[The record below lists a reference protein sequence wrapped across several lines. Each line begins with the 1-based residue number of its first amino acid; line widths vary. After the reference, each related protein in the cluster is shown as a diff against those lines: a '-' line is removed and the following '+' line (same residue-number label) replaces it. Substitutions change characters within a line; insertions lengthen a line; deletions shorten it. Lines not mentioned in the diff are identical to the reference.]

1 MSMSNSFS
9 NAITS
14 STVSRLSAPRS
25 SMKLASEVSLSRSTP
40 SSSTMMSFTFSS
52 SCFMSI
58 AMGNLNGGVGK
69 RSQHHP
75 AVDDQHLTRNVAR
88 EVGHEKE
95 HRRGDIRPL
104 PQPAQWNRPDQRFP
118 RVAGD
123 GAGELRVDEPR
134 GHRVHQDVT
143 GSQLL
148 GDGFGET
155 DQTGLGRGVVRL
167 PLVPV
172 DAHYARDIDDPPPAP
187 LDHAPGRVLGHEE
200 RALQIRVDHGI
211 PIVLGDPEEQVVARG
226 PGVVH
231 DYVDA
236 PEVSLDCGDRRLHLP
251 GVAHVTS
258 IAPCRAVGQRMRG
271 GLRLGAVAPDDRHL
285 RARHG
290 EGLRDGVPDAAAPPR
305 DDGHFSG
312 QVNSHHLRQAASRNV
327 ATSSAVPRRV
337 TVAPGTMRRSS
348 PASTVPGPASMKRA
362 SAPASSAARCMH
374 VTHRTGAVSW
384 SASRRRAR
392 VASRTGSAVAL
403 AITGNAGSRNGA
415 RSSASRRWFAAGAM
429 SDEWNAPL
437 TLRGTTR
444 LAPRARHA
452 APAFATASGS
462 PEITVWS
469 GALRLAATTTA
480 PPLEAARHAA
490 STSAVAR
497 PSTAAMVPGRSVP
510 ACCIS
515 SPRRRTRAAASVG
528 ASAPAAMYAEYSPSE
543 WPAAATAVPS
553 IFGPTTATTA
563 ALCARIAGC
572 AFSVAVSWSSG
583 PSNISRRS
591 GRPSVSS
598 IAWRVCCASGNRS
611 ARSLAI
617 PTFCA
622 PCPGQSQTVVFAAT
636 TAPPGS
642 PR

>member
-9 NAITS
+9 KAITS

-40 SSSTMMSFTFSS
+40 SSSTMKSFTFSW
-52 SCFMSI
+52 SCLMSI
-58 AMGNLNGGVGK
+58 AMGSLNRGVGN

-104 PQPAQWNRPDQRFP
+104 PQPAQRNRPDQGFP

-123 GAGELRVDEPR
+123 GAGELRIDEPR
-134 GHRVHQDVT
+134 CHRVHQDVA

-155 DQTGLGRGVVRL
+155 DQTGLGRGVIRL

-187 LDHAPGRVLGHEE
+187 LDHPPGRVLRHEE
-200 RALQIRVDHGI
+200 RALEIRVDDGV
-211 PIVLGDPEEQVVARG
+211 PIVLADPKQQVVARG
-226 PGVVH
+226 SGAVH
-231 DYVDA
+231 DHVDA
-236 PEVSLDCGDRRLHLP
+236 PEVPLHRGDRRLHLS
-251 GVAHVTS
+251 GVAHATS
-258 IAPCRAVGQRMRG
+258 VASRRAVGQRRRD
-271 GLRLGAVAPDDRHL
+271 RLGLAAVAPQDGQL
-285 RARHG
+285 RARH
-290 EGLRDGVPDAAAPPR
+290 
-305 DDGHFSG
+305 
-312 QVNSHHLRQAASRNV
+312 
-327 ATSSAVPRRV
+327 
-337 TVAPGTMRRSS
+337 
-348 PASTVPGPASMKRA
+348 
-362 SAPASSAARCMH
+362 
-374 VTHRTGAVSW
+374 
-384 SASRRRAR
+384 
-392 VASRTGSAVAL
+392 ASRTGSAVAL
-403 AITGNAGSRNGA
+403 AITGNAGGWNGA
-415 RSSASRRWFAAGAM
+415 CSSVTRRWFAAGAM
-429 SDEWNAPL
+429 RDEWNAPL
-437 TLRGTTR
+437 TLSGTTR
-444 LAPRARHA
+444 LAPRALHA

-469 GALRLAATTTA
+469 GAFRFAATTTA
-480 PPLEAARHAA
+480 PPLDAARHAA

-563 ALCARIAGC
+563 ALCARMAGC
-572 AFSVAVSWSSG
+572 AFWVAVSSSSG
-583 PSNISRRS
+583 PSNIRRLS
-591 GRPSVSS
+591 PKASVSS
-598 IAWRVCCASGNRS
+598 IASSVCRASGNRS
-611 ARSLAI
+611 ARLLAI
-617 PTFCA
+617 PTFLA
-622 PCPGQSQTVVFAAT
+622 PCPGQIQTLFCAAT
-636 TAPPGS
+636 TARSEERRVGKE
-642 PR
+642 

>member
-9 NAITS
+9 KSITS
-14 STVSRLSAPRS
+14 STVSRLSAARS

-40 SSSTMMSFTFSS
+40 SSSTMMSLTFSS

-58 AMGNLNGGVGK
+58 AMGSLNRGVGK

-104 PQPAQWNRPDQRFP
+104 PQPAQRNRPDQGFP

-143 GSQLL
+143 GGQLL

-155 DQTGLGRGVVRL
+155 DRTGLGRGVIRL

-187 LDHAPGRVLGHEE
+187 LDHPPGRVLRHEE
-200 RALQIRVDHGI
+200 RALEIRVDDGV
-211 PIVLGDPEEQVVARG
+211 PIVLADPKQQVAARG
-226 PGVVH
+226 
-231 DYVDA
+231 
-236 PEVSLDCGDRRLHLP
+236 
-251 GVAHVTS
+251 
-258 IAPCRAVGQRMRG
+258 
-271 GLRLGAVAPDDRHL
+271 
-285 RARHG
+285 
-290 EGLRDGVPDAAAPPR
+290 
-305 DDGHFSG
+305 
-312 QVNSHHLRQAASRNV
+312 AASRNV
-327 ATSSAVPRRV
+327 ATSSAVPRLV
-337 TVAPGTMRRSS
+337 TLAPGTMRRNS
-348 PASTVPGPASMKRA
+348 PASTLPGPASMKRA
-362 SAPASSAARCMH
+362 PVPASSAARCMQD
-374 VTHRTGAVSW
+374 THRTGAVSW

-403 AITGNAGSRNGA
+403 AITGNAGGWNGA
-415 RSSASRRWFAAGAM
+415 CSSVTRRWFAAGAM
-429 SDEWNAPL
+429 RDEWNAPL
-437 TLRGTTR
+437 TLSGTTR
-444 LAPRARHA
+444 LAPRALHA

-469 GALRLAATTTA
+469 GAFRFAATTTA
-480 PPLEAARHAA
+480 PPLDAARHAS

-510 ACCIS
+510 ACCIN

-528 ASAPAAMYAEYSPSE
+528 ASAPAATYAEYSPRE
-543 WPAAATAVPS
+543 CPAAATAAPS
-553 IFGPTTATTA
+553 ILGPTTANTA
-563 ALCARIAGC
+563 ALCARMAGC
-572 AFSVAVSWSSG
+572 AFWVAVSSSSG
-583 PSNISRRS
+583 PSNIRRLS
-591 GRPSVSS
+591 PKPSVSS
-598 IAWRVCCASGNRS
+598 IASSVCRASGNRW

-622 PCPGQSQTVVFAAT
+622 PCPGQSQTVFCAAT
-636 TAPPGS
+636 TAAPGS

>member
-104 PQPAQWNRPDQRFP
+104 PQPAQWNRPDQGFP

-123 GAGELRVDEPR
+123 GAGELRIDEPR
-134 GHRVHQDVT
+134 GHRVHQHVT
-143 GSQLL
+143 GGQFL

-167 PLVPV
+167 PLVAV
-172 DAHYARDIDDPPPAP
+172 DAHYARDIDDPPPAA
-187 LDHAPGRVLGHEE
+187 LDHAPGGVLGHEE
-200 RALQIRVDHGI
+200 RALEIRVDHGV
-211 PIVLGDPEEQVVARG
+211 PIVLADPKQQVVARG
-226 PGVVH
+226 SGVVH
-231 DYVDA
+231 DHVDA
-236 PEVSLDCGDRRLHLP
+236 PEVPLDRGDRRLHLS
-251 GVAHVTS
+251 GVA
-258 IAPCRAVGQRMRG
+258 A
-271 GLRLGAVAPDDRHL
+271 
-285 RARHG
+285 
-290 EGLRDGVPDAAAPPR
+290 
-305 DDGHFSG
+305 
-312 QVNSHHLRQAASRNV
+312 
-327 ATSSAVPRRV
+327 SSAAPRRV
-337 TVAPGTMRRSS
+337 TLAPGTLRRNS
-348 PASTVPGPASMKRA
+348 PASTFPGPTSMKRA
-362 SAPASSAARCMH
+362 SAPASSAARCMQ

-415 RSSASRRWFAAGAM
+415 RSSATRRWFAAGAM
-429 SDEWNAPL
+429 RDEWKAPL
-437 TLRGTTR
+437 TLSGTTR
-444 LAPRARHA
+444 LAPRALHA

-469 GALRLAATTTA
+469 GAFRFAATTTA
-480 PPLEAARHAA
+480 PPLDAARHAS

-528 ASAPAAMYAEYSPSE
+528 ASAPAAMYAEYSPRE
-543 WPAAATAVPS
+543 CPAAATAAPS
-553 IFGPTTATTA
+553 ILGPTTANTA
-563 ALCARIAGC
+563 ALCARMAGC
-572 AFSVAVSWSSG
+572 AFWVAVSSSSG
-583 PSNISRRS
+583 PSNIRRLS
-591 GRPSVSS
+591 PKPSVSS
-598 IAWRVCCASGNRS
+598 IASSVCRASGNRS

-622 PCPGQSQTVVFAAT
+622 PCPGQSQTVFCAAT
-636 TAPPGS
+636 TAAPGS